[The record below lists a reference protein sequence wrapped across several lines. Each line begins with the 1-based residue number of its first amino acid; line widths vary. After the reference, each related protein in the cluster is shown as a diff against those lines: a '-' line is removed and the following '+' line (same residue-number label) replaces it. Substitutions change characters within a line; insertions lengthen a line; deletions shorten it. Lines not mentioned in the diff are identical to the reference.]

1 MMELATSCRYNQAT
15 LLRLD
20 GEGALHYQV
29 YKALRAEILGGNPP
43 RGGRLP
49 STRALAL
56 ESRISRMT
64 IQTAYGQLLAEGYIV
79 GRHGSGTFVTGPGS
93 FSLATPTHDDARPLP
108 PTKILGTSPRS
119 QAEPRLSRLGRRI
132 SDDVTPLLS
141 SRGHARPRPRYDFRH
156 GLPDMRNFPRAQ
168 WRRHLARQARRN
180 DVAAHDYP
188 PAQGSLALREAIAAY
203 LRRSRGLHSAPEHL
217 IIVNGSQQ
225 GLDVAARLLLDPGA
239 TALVEEPGYEGARSA
254 FQLVGARIVPVPVDE
269 NGMDLAR
276 APAGARHAR
285 LAHVTPSHQYPLGGV
300 MPLARR
306 LALLR
311 WAARHDAYVVEDD
324 YDGEFRFEGHPVAPL
339 KVLDD
344 AARVLFIGT
353 FSKVMFPA
361 LRLGYVVVP
370 PPLARTFARIK
381 ALTDGGTPLLEQEAL
396 ATFIAGGA
404 FERHL
409 RRARARHALRR
420 AALLDALARE
430 LGDRVEVVGTNA
442 GLHVFLRL
450 RAWSPARTTALVRR
464 AYAAGVGVYPAT
476 PYYAAAPREGG
487 LVLGYA
493 GLEPAEIRAGVRA
506 FADVLRA

>member
-1 MMELATSCRYNQAT
+1 M
-15 LLRLD
+15 LRLD

-29 YKALRAEILGGNPP
+29 YKALRAEILAGNPP
-43 RGGRLP
+43 RGGRLS

-64 IQTAYGQLLAEGYIV
+64 IQTAYEQLLAEGYIV
-79 GRHGSGTFVTGPGS
+79 GRHGSGTYVTGHADDRVAGLGP
-93 FSLATPTHDDARPLP
+93 ATGAPDDTRSP
-108 PTKILGTSPRS
+108 LGTSTRP
-119 QAEPRLSRLGRRI
+119 QAAPRLSRLGRRI
-132 SDDVTPLLS
+132 FDDVTPLLS
-141 SRGHARPRPRYDFRH
+141 SHGHTRPRPRYDFRH
-156 GLPDMRNFPRAQ
+156 GLPDVRDFPRAQ

-188 PAQGSLALREAIAAY
+188 PAQGSLTLREAIAAY
-203 LRRSRGLHSAPEHL
+203 LRRSRGLRCAPEHL
-217 IIVNGSQQ
+217 VIVNGSQQ

-239 TALVEEPGYEGARSA
+239 AALVEDPGYEGARSA
-254 FQLVGARIVPVPVDE
+254 FQLAGARIIPVPVDE

-306 LALLR
+306 LALLG
-311 WAARHDAYVVEDD
+311 WAARHDAYIVEDD

-339 KVLDD
+339 KVLDE
-344 AARVLFIGT
+344 AERVLFVGT

-370 PPLARTFARIK
+370 SALTRAFARIK
-381 ALTDGGTPLLEQEAL
+381 ALTDGGTPVLEQEAL

-409 RRARARHALRR
+409 RRARARHAARR
-420 AALLDALARE
+420 AALLDAFARE

-450 RAWSPARTTALVRR
+450 RGWSPARTTALARR
-464 AYAAGVGVYPAT
+464 AYTAGVGVYPAT
-476 PYYAAAPREGG
+476 PYYATAPREGG

-493 GLEPAEIRAGVRA
+493 GLEPAEIRAGVLVL
-506 FADVLRA
+506 ADVLRT